1 MIFNNDKYFSPQQ
14 ILILVFSFSVLAF
27 IAVLVRN
34 LGRKTPLS
42 KYSYTKKDF
51 FMSRAEHEC
60 YDAIIEAVGQNYYVF
75 AQVHLPTIVSH
86 KTQGQNWQGAFS
98 HINRK
103 SVDFVL
109 CDKNYISPKLVIE
122 LDDKSHQEED
132 RKIRDEELERILS
145 EAGIPI
151 LRLEN
156 HGSFTSMAIQKQI
169 QGIVAPD
176 RS

>member
-1 MIFNNDKYFSPQQ
+1 MNSFEPQQ
-14 ILILVFSFSVLAF
+14 ILILVFSISVLAF

-34 LGRKTPLS
+34 ARRKTPLT

-60 YDAIIEAVGQNYYVF
+60 YDALIEAVGHDYYVF
-75 AQVHLPTIVSH
+75 AQVHLPTIVNH
-86 KTQGQNWQGAFS
+86 KTKGQSWQGAFS

-109 CDKNYISPKLVIE
+109 CDKSYISSKLVIE

-145 EAGIPI
+145 EAGIPL

-156 HGSFTSMAIQKQI
+156 HGHFDSMVIQKQI
-169 QGIVAPD
+169 QGIVAAD
-176 RS
+176 